1 MRHLGGKFRQIAVIL
16 GIVALLSLDIVF
28 LHAQNTGT
36 SGSGAA
42 SSASSTP
49 QQDQNIPDAPSTVQP
64 AKPLPTPPPST
75 QAPPENAPPEEPQ
88 APQQQAPSQE
98 PPTSQAPPANAAPPA
113 PQTTNQKPP
122 INIRTV
128 PQGGATKETAP
139 GQDEIPTI
147 IVQTNQVVIPVTVT
161 DEAGHLVP
169 GLTAKDFTVLES
181 GKKQKLNLFT
191 SDPFAISAAVIIDL
205 GMKDVDLQKVN
216 RTFPALEG
224 AFSAFDEL
232 SIYTYSNTVSQQTG
246 WGAVGP
252 ALTAKLD
259 ELETVRGENNGPP
272 VTSGPLGPG
281 GPVINGVP
289 VDPGQPRTI
298 GAPQPARVM
307 NDAILRA
314 ATDLAKRDKTR
325 RKVIFVI
332 SDGREYRS
340 NASYRDVLRVLLSNN
355 IMVYAIGV
363 SSGVPGYRTLS
374 KLHIPRFGY
383 SDILPKYVNA
393 TTGGQV
399 FTEMTRT
406 GIEDA
411 YSEAMGNAR
420 NQYTLGYKTNLPPT
434 GGYRTFEVLVDR
446 PSCRSSIRPCVNVE
460 APDGY
465 YPTPPVR

>member
-1 MRHLGGKFRQIAVIL
+1 LRTLGGKFRKTLVIL
-16 GIVALLSLDIVF
+16 GVVALLNVGVAF
-28 LHAQNTGT
+28 LRGQNG
-36 SGSGAA
+36 GSAA
-42 SSASSTP
+42 NAPTAP
-49 QQDQNIPDAPSTVQP
+49 QPDQNIPDAPSTVQP

-75 QAPPENAPPEEPQ
+75 QAPPDSAPPEQPQ
-88 APQQQAPSQE
+88 APQQQPPPQAAPAQE
-98 PPTSQAPPANAAPPA
+98 VPANEAASPA
-113 PQTTNQKPP
+113 PQRTNQKPP
-122 INIRTV
+122 VNIRTV
-128 PQGGATKETAP
+128 PQGGATKETEP
-139 GQDEIPTI
+139 GQDDIPTI

-169 GLTAKDFTVLES
+169 GLIAKDFTVLED

-224 AFSAFDEL
+224 AFSTFDEL
-232 SIYTYSNTVSQQTG
+232 SIYTYSNTVTRLTG

-259 ELETVRGENNGPP
+259 ELESVRGENNGPP
-272 VTSGPLGPG
+272 VTSGPIAAG

-340 NASYRDVLRVLLSNN
+340 EASYRDVLRVLLSNN
-355 IMVYAIGV
+355 IMVYALGV

-374 KLHIPRFGY
+374 KLHLPRFGY

-399 FTEMTRT
+399 FNEMTRT

-420 NQYTLGYKTNLPPT
+420 NQYTLGYKTNLPPN

-465 YPTPPVR
+465 YPTPPAR